1 MILQQGVGSYEIDV
15 KVTGLLSPDEALSY
29 PLSEIERVKMS
40 KLSENY
46 IDGDP
51 GQVLDGIVE
60 LANRYDTPEIG
71 IVTNCYSFDHRVRS
85 YELVAEAFN
94 LPTQTK

>member
-1 MILQQGVGSYEIDV
+1 MS
-15 KVTGLLSPDEALSY
+15 GLLSPEEALAY
-29 PLSEIERVKMS
+29 PLSEIERVNIS

-51 GQVLDGIVE
+51 AQVLEGIVE
-60 LANRYDTPEIG
+60 LANKYDTPEIG

-94 LPTQTK
+94 LPT